1 VFRWVVGLALLADT
15 VPQERLTEATGWL
28 TLGMSLGMLVSP
40 LLGGV
45 VYDKAGYNAVFGM
58 CYALIGV
65 DIVLRLLLVEK
76 KVAAR
81 WNEGANEH
89 LPVTANSVP
98 EESPM
103 GDMAPSSTNLA
114 PEDGSEKAAQQDG
127 RDLEAHSNSTP
138 HRRQRDRL
146 PPVLS
151 LLYSRRLLASLFCAL
166 IQAMLLT
173 SFDSG
178 MFCSLVKMIWD

>member
-1 VFRWVVGLALLADT
+1 
-15 VPQERLTEATGWL
+15 
-28 TLGMSLGMLVSP
+28 MSLGMLVSP

-81 WNEGANEH
+81 WDEGANER
-89 LPVTANSVP
+89 LPVTANGVP
-98 EESPM
+98 GESPM
-103 GDMAPSSTNLA
+103 DDMALSSTNLA
-114 PEDGSEKAAQQDG
+114 PEDGTEKATQQDG
-127 RDLEAHSNSTP
+127 KDLEAHSP

-178 MFCSLVKMIWD
+178 MFCKFSRKVNLKLIL